1 VAEGASSIRHRLVL
15 SDIFAR
21 LTLRFDQLIEVVTY
35 FFLNF
40 MMLDAIDMFAKEV
53 MPAFA
58 R

>member
-21 LTLRFDQLIEVVTY
+21 PTFTFDQLIEVVTY
-35 FFLNF
+35 FLLNF
-40 MMLDAIDMFAKEV
+40 MMPNAIDMFANEV
-53 MPAFA
+53 TPEFA